1 MSFPVL
7 LGVNELAPIPVASTD
22 ASFCQ
27 LTFCDN
33 IAFGRGI
40 RESKCCN
47 ERNPGDNL
55 VFVAAPEGWE
65 ASPRREI
72 DVAP

>member
-33 IAFGRGI
+33 IAFGR
-40 RESKCCN
+40 
-47 ERNPGDNL
+47 
-55 VFVAAPEGWE
+55 
-65 ASPRREI
+65 
-72 DVAP
+72 